1 MTTTTTTTTSTSTPS
16 SRAERLRAL
25 AGEQL
30 ARDRWSRDRLLAFQA
45 ERLQALIAHAVA
57 ASP

>member
-1 MTTTTTTTTSTSTPS
+1 MTATTSTSTPS
-16 SRAERLRAL
+16 TQDRLRAL

-45 ERLQALIAHAVA
+45 ERLRALIARAVA
-57 ASP
+57 ASPY